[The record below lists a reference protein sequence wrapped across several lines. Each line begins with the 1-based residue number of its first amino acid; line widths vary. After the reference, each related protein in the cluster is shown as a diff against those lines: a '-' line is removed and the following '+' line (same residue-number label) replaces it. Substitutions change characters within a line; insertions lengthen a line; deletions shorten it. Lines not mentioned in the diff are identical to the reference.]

1 MKSNFEHDA
10 AYVISGG
17 TGGIGRSIARWMV
30 DHGARNLILLSRSGT
45 TRNEAKSLITELEA
59 QGARIYA
66 PACDVSDS
74 GTLCQIIENA
84 AQTMPAYSRLYS
96 SIYGLEGES
105 PENIWIDRD
114 LINSIGFVVL
124 NMSIEEFHAVLKP
137 KVQASWNLHKH
148 LPNNLDFFVLLSS
161 GAGIVG
167 RGGQTNYNIG
177 NTYQDALARYRV
189 SKGQKAV
196 AIDLGLVL
204 PVGYAAETLD
214 DLQSM
219 RNAGCSEL
227 REDQLHAMLDEL
239 CDASLPLPTLL
250 QSQICLGHELPEVL
264 KARGIDEPWWVRDP
278 IFKHLYNIRTTSSEG
293 QAHKGDV
300 SCGHAQERSI
310 T

>member
-1 MKSNFEHDA
+1 
-10 AYVISGG
+10 
-17 TGGIGRSIARWMV
+17 
-30 DHGARNLILLSRSGT
+30 
-45 TRNEAKSLITELEA
+45 
-59 QGARIYA
+59 
-66 PACDVSDS
+66 
-74 GTLCQIIENA
+74 
-84 AQTMPAYSRLYS
+84 
-96 SIYGLEGES
+96 
-105 PENIWIDRD
+105 
-114 LINSIGFVVL
+114 
-124 NMSIEEFHAVLKP
+124 MSIEEFHAVLKP

-204 PVGYAAETLD
+204 SVGYAAETLD

-300 SCGHAQERSI
+300 SLNHVAMLKNATSTEAAEAIVIQATREKIAKVLSVKVEDVEAAVPLTAYGVDSLVAVELRTWFFKELGAEVAVFDIMSDSTI
-310 T
+310 EALSVKVVAKSALVDLNNGEDK